1 MKPLNTTDPSEKLT
15 TTLGDIFDYGRLGF
29 LRGSCEAVCGAI
41 NSMILSVA
49 EVAQGRPS
57 ESLYQAL
64 GELQTRGQSLG
75 QSLQRL
81 SGHLHNAFVEVGAR
95 IRPEEA
101 VRLSA
106 TQAPAEG

>member
-29 LRGSCEAVCGAI
+29 LCGSCEAVCGAI
-41 NSMILSVA
+41 NSMIISVA

-57 ESLYQAL
+57 EPLYQAL
-64 GELQTRGQSLG
+64 GELQTLG
-75 QSLQRL
+75 NSLQRL
-81 SGHLHNAFVEVGAR
+81 SGHLSDAFIEVGSR

-101 VRLSA
+101 MRHAA